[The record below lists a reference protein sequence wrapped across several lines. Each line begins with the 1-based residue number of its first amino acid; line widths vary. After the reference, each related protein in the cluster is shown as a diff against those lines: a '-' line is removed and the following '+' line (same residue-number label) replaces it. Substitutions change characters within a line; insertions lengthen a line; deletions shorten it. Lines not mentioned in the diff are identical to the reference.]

1 MRKLVVHSEAIPALK
16 YGTKS
21 SKSFGSSHQ
30 NIVIKQQNKD
40 PQTNRH
46 KYAQHNFSLESS
58 VFDFWK
64 K

>member
-1 MRKLVVHSEAIPALK
+1 MEQNPV
-16 YGTKS
+16 KS
-21 SKSFGSSHQ
+21 LGSGHQ

-58 VFDFWK
+58 VFDFWRK
-64 K
+64 